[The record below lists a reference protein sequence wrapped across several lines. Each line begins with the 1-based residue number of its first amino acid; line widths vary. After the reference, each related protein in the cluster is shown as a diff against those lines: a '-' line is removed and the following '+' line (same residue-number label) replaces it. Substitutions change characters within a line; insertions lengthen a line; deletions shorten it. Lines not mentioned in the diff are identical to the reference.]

1 MEKPRL
7 WWAKTKRCEL
17 GMHMM
22 TRLEALI
29 FVTAASGLL
38 LATVA
43 GAQTAPP
50 SGTPGPSTVRAV
62 LGSTPLA
69 SLADAPRYFK
79 LVRVHL
85 PATQAATYNGPVGF
99 VLVLDGALEV
109 SSGTDQRSLAK
120 SDGVLVANGNSTI
133 FKSAPGKPAEF
144 LHFVLSTAGE
154 LNATMESPPA
164 VVKELY
170 RTASPIP
177 GLKPGPYEFTLVRV
191 TLPPRFPLNPPHHRS
206 GAALYYVFSGTG
218 MFTTDG
224 KTEPRPAG
232 VAHYEPHD
240 LIHQWA
246 NPGDEP
252 LVLIQANINQEGV
265 PAVISVQPT
274 GAGASK

>member
-1 MEKPRL
+1 MIRL
-7 WWAKTKRCEL
+7 KFL
-17 GMHMM
+17 
-22 TRLEALI
+22 L
-29 FVTAASGLL
+29 FVIAVSGGLL
-38 LATVA
+38 VSAV
-43 GAQTAPP
+43 GAQMPVPPGTA
-50 SGTPGPSTVRAV
+50 GTGTVRAV
-62 LGSTPLA
+62 LASTPL
-69 SLADAPRYFK
+69 SSVADAPRYFK

-85 PATQAATYNGPVGF
+85 PAMQAATYNGPVGF

-109 SSGTDQRSLAK
+109 TSGADQRSLAK
-120 SDGVLVANGNSTI
+120 SDGVLIAKDKSTI

-144 LHFVLSTAGE
+144 LHFVLATAGE
-154 LNATMESPPA
+154 LNAPMESHPA

-191 TLPPRFPLNPPHHRS
+191 AFPPRFPLNPPHHRS

-232 VAHYEPHD
+232 VAHYEPYD
-240 LIHQWA
+240 LVHQWA

-252 LVLIQANINQEGV
+252 LVIIQASINQEGV
-265 PAVISVQPT
+265 PAVMFVQPAS
-274 GAGASK
+274 AGSPK